1 SSGDFNILQALTSPG
16 CKELFTKVGGHAFA
30 AGFDLPAENLPL
42 LEKRLND
49 YAADYKPAR
58 VINIDARIFA
68 HDINTQTAAHL
79 DSIAPFG
86 NSNPEPV

>member
-1 SSGDFNILQALTSPG
+1 PTLCVTVSDDGKHARGSCRSSGDFNILQALTSPG

-58 VINIDARIFA
+58 VINIDA
-68 HDINTQTAAHL
+68 
-79 DSIAPFG
+79 
-86 NSNPEPV
+86 